1 MISSMMTTSTG
12 DATVSLSVARVLLLC
27 ALLTPTTAL
36 DHTHVNNL
44 SSKDIC
50 ATTSYF
56 NSFGY
61 FVPTGTSQFVQREVP
76 AHNSGR
82 D

>member
-1 MISSMMTTSTG
+1 MATSTG
-12 DATVSLSVARVLLLC
+12 DATTSLSVARMLLLC
-27 ALLTPTTAL
+27 ALLTLTTAL

-56 NSFGY
+56 IWFPGW
-61 FVPTGTSQFVQREVP
+61 VGTGSSQFVQRKIP

>member
-1 MISSMMTTSTG
+1 MATSTG
-12 DATVSLSVARVLLLC
+12 DATVSPSVIRVLLLC
-27 ALLTPTTAL
+27 AISIPTTAL

-56 NSFGY
+56 INFEGDP
-61 FVPTGTSQFVQREVP
+61 VPAGTSQFVQREVP

>member
-1 MISSMMTTSTG
+1 MATSTG
-12 DATVSLSVARVLLLC
+12 DATTSPAIARVLLLC
-27 ALLTPTTAL
+27 AILIPTTAL

-56 NSFGY
+56 IWFPGW
-61 FVPTGTSQFVQREVP
+61 VGTGKSQFVQREIS

-82 D
+82 Y

>member
-1 MISSMMTTSTG
+1 LMMATLTG
-12 DATVSLSVARVLLLC
+12 DETVSPSITRLLLLF
-27 ALLTPTTAL
+27 AIFVQTMAL

-56 NSFGY
+56 INFEGDP
-61 FVPTGTSQFVQREVP
+61 VPAGTSQFVQREVP

>member
-1 MISSMMTTSTG
+1 MMATLTG
-12 DATVSLSVARVLLLC
+12 DETVSPSITRLLLLF
-27 ALLTPTTAL
+27 AIFVQTMAL

>member
-1 MISSMMTTSTG
+1 MATSTG
-12 DATVSLSVARVLLLC
+12 DETVSPSITRVLLLF
-27 ALLTPTTAL
+27 AILIPTIAL